1 MSESMNLDY
10 DAVFTKKSFEN
21 IDNSKMM
28 TILVDK
34 LEFMTT
40 LCFRMHEKIEV
51 MEFRTKEI
59 EAKLGND
66 TNNRLRKE
74 SQVKKDFGNV
84 KMACIEKRIGAHK
97 VVIINHIP
105 HNLCS
110 IYNIIP

>member
-1 MSESMNLDY
+1 MSKSMNLDY
-10 DAVFTKKSFEN
+10 DTVFTKKSFEN

-34 LEFMTT
+34 LEFMTR

-66 TNNRLRKE
+66 TNKRLRKE

-84 KMACIEKRIGAHK
+84 KMACIEK
-97 VVIINHIP
+97 
-105 HNLCS
+105 
-110 IYNIIP
+110 